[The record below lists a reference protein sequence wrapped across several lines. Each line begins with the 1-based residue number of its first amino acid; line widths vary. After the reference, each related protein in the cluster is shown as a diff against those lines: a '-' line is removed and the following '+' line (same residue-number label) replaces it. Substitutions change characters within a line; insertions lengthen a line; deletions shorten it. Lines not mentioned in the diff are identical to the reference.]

1 VPARYQSDGSR
12 VRSCVPERESLLHH
26 DDFRRCITKRCI
38 TKDEIGGGFGH
49 GDRDIIVD
57 SRWCRVQDF
66 LYLEG
71 IGLSVQN
78 ANPDLPLPHS
88 AANVYHSIL
97 KFFSLAIGAALIFQ
111 VLHSIGATHNHG
123 VAFG

>member
-1 VPARYQSDGSR
+1 MPARYQSDGSR

-78 ANPDLPLPHS
+78 TNSDLPLPHS
-88 AANVYHSIL
+88 AANVYQAFRMRGPIEDDGDGSSVGPL
-97 KFFSLAIGAALIFQ
+97 VRRGLDA
-111 VLHSIGATHNHG
+111 HG
-123 VAFG
+123 